1 MVLDQLDAEEGALF
15 SQVVS
20 LFKSGA
26 AYKNWITK
34 GTFEGYRW
42 RPPHPRAQS
51 SSNIQSTTKNFLPSK
66 QSVGGSNPAE
76 GVSQKPSPARESRVS
91 G

>member
-1 MVLDQLDAEEGALF
+1 MVLDQLDPEEGALF

-26 AYKNWITK
+26 VYKNGITK

-51 SSNIQSTTKNFLPSK
+51 S
-66 QSVGGSNPAE
+66 
-76 GVSQKPSPARESRVS
+76 
-91 G
+91 